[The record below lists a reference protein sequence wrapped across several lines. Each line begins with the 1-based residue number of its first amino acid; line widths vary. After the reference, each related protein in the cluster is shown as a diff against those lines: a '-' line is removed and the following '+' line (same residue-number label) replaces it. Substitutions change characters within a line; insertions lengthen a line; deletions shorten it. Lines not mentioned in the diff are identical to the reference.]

1 MDVEILMILLFWEH
15 TFTAAAAANLI
26 AKPTTHSN
34 PRLPR
39 FRRHRHRR
47 RRRRRHR
54 RRRHY
59 CRSHRRRHHI
69 YRLR

>member
-47 RRRRRHR
+47 RR
-54 RRRHY
+54 HY